1 MSVNISSYSWNKSFF
16 VFHPTT
22 HRGTDGMFYVVA
34 TIYNSTP
41 WRPMR
46 CHKWS
51 PHRKTA
57 PSAETFVPTG
67 QECQE
72 RAHPESTRGASA
84 TDTHPLSWACGV
96 LGIPGRWTERQALPK
111 WWRGMHGQWLQAG
124 QTAHKMPQIG
134 CRVKI
139 INKANP
145 SLARLT
151 TFVCLCMSI
160 C

>member
-1 MSVNISSYSWNKSFF
+1 MSINISSYSWNKSFF
-16 VFHPTT
+16 VFRPTT

-57 PSAETFVPTG
+57 PWAETFVPTG

-72 RAHPESTRGASA
+72 RTHPESTRRASA
-84 TDTHPLSWACGV
+84 ADICSPFTASGVGSWASPGGTQRGRLCLSDCGV
-96 LGIPGRWTERQALPK
+96 RT
-111 WWRGMHGQWLQAG
+111 
-124 QTAHKMPQIG
+124 TNG
-134 CRVKI
+134 CKQGKQRTQ
-139 INKANP
+139 NAQNWP
-145 SLARLT
+145 S
-151 TFVCLCMSI
+151 S
-160 C
+160 

>member
-41 WRPMR
+41 WRPIG
-46 CHKWS
+46 CHKRS

-84 TDTHPLSWACGV
+84 TDTHPLSWASGV
-96 LGIPGRWTERQALPK
+96 LGIPRRCAERQALPK
-111 WWRGMHGQWLQAG
+111 WWRSM
-124 QTAHKMPQIG
+124 TASGCKRGKQHTKCPKLAAELKTSTKQI
-134 CRVKI
+134 
-139 INKANP
+139 
-145 SLARLT
+145 LL
-151 TFVCLCMSI
+151 
-160 C
+160 